1 MFFILNVFSLFIYI
15 IREEKSW
22 ASVAQNVRKESSREG
37 RVSLPKI
44 QIQLLNL
51 LLVLLVAYFV
61 QIQSSSLFLQML
73 LRMKEKKIRLLL
85 MLQRKKRKRKT
96 QIIRLIWRESSV
108 PRQIKS
114 KIIPFSAHFQE
125 GCGTVYMHK
134 GCGCT

>member
-1 MFFILNVFSLFIYI
+1 MLFILNVVSLFIYI
-15 IREEKSW
+15 IREERSW

-73 LRMKEKKIRLLL
+73 LRLKEKKIRLLP
-85 MLQRKKRKRKT
+85 MLQRQKGKRKT
-96 QIIRLIWRESSV
+96 QIIRLIWRESPV
-108 PRQIKS
+108 EVEHR
-114 KIIPFSAHFQE
+114 KILIVIGGKIEVLLEEAHLLR
-125 GCGTVYMHK
+125 
-134 GCGCT
+134 